1 MIVKIFFRKS
11 VECFRSL
18 FFSGTAEWVGGFF
31 LPWWVIAVVPF
42 LVAVVLVQRPGN
54 GFVSGFFAVGL
65 LWAILILKTDA
76 ANEQLLSTRMAQL
89 FGLSHGLFL
98 LVNIFLGALVGGLS
112 GWSGACMNKLRRA
125 KDHK

>member
-1 MIVKIFFRKS
+1 MK
-11 VECFRSL
+11 L
-18 FFSGTAEWVGGFF
+18 FLTILITAFLTWVGGFF
-31 LPWWVIAVVPF
+31 LPWWVITVVPF